1 VINQPTLCLTRL
13 YGNELLVG
21 EVLGH
26 SQGELLGLAFF
37 LGTWSLARRK
47 ERGTTLTQP
56 KLMGNKLELSQGE
69 LLLGLALVDELVL
82 LLEEEKVGG
91 TRLDSN

>member
-1 VINQPTLCLTRL
+1 
-13 YGNELLVG
+13 LVG

-26 SQGELLGLAFF
+26 SQGELLGLALF
-37 LGTWSLARRK
+37 LGTWSLARRN

-56 KLMGNKLELSQGE
+56 KLVMGNKLELSQGE

>member
-1 VINQPTLCLTRL
+1 
-13 YGNELLVG
+13 
-21 EVLGH
+21 
-26 SQGELLGLAFF
+26 
-37 LGTWSLARRK
+37 
-47 ERGTTLTQP
+47 
-56 KLMGNKLELSQGE
+56 MGNKLELSQGE